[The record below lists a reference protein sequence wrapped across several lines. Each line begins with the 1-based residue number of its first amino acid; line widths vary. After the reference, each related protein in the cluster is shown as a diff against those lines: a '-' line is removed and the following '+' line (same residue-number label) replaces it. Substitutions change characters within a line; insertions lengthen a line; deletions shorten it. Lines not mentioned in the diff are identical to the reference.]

1 MSEWPMVKLGE
12 VARVVAGGTPK
23 TSVLEYWDG
32 DIPWVTPKDLALS
45 ESLWINAGE
54 RFITDYGLA
63 KSAAA
68 LLPRGTVLWSSRAP
82 IGLVAIANNQIAT
95 NQGFKSFVPGGEL
108 DSEYLAYFLIHQ
120 RPILEMMGVGATF
133 KEVSAKRAAEIM
145 VPLPPLGEQKCIAEI
160 LGEVSKTIKDTE
172 KIIHN
177 VQGLKRS
184 ALRDILNNK
193 SGEYVQLSQISSVQS
208 GITKGRKVQDG
219 ITLMP
224 TPYMAVSNVKAGYLD
239 LSEVKQ
245 IDASEAEVN
254 RYQLQA
260 GDILLTEGGDPDKL
274 GRGTIWRNEIP
285 GAIHQNH
292 IFRVRINPD
301 SGFTSEALMAILE
314 STESKGYFLRSAK
327 QTTGISSI
335 NKRQL
340 SATPIPVLGKV
351 QVEELTNMWHKIDE
365 VIELYHRKL
374 SLLQELQK
382 SLASRAFAGLL

>member
-1 MSEWPMVKLGE
+1 MVKLGE

-145 VPLPPLGEQKCIAEI
+145 VPLPPLGEQKRIAEI
-160 LGEVSKTIKDTE
+160 LGGVSKAIQKTK
-172 KIIHN
+172 
-177 VQGLKRS
+177 
-184 ALRDILNNK
+184 
-193 SGEYVQLSQISSVQS
+193 VQLLLMDSLGENKYLSLSKDADTFKSLKDLGVKKITGKSIVAKPDNEHDVNQI
-208 GITKGRKVQDG
+208 IKVS
-219 ITLMP
+219 
-224 TPYMAVSNVKAGYLD
+224 AVSSGRF
-239 LSEVKQ
+239 
-245 IDASEAEVN
+245 IASEAKPLPADYEPNNLHEIHQGDLLFARASGSANLLGACCIVDKEIQHLYLPDKVWKLEVDEDILPKV
-254 RYQLQA
+254 YLLQA
-260 GDILLTEGGDPDKL
+260 LR
-274 GRGTIWRNEIP
+274 GRE
-285 GAIHQNH
+285 
-292 IFRVRINPD
+292 FRSVAESHFSSSTGVKNIK
-301 SGFTSEALMAILE
+301 TSVLME
-314 STESKGYFLRSAK
+314 FK
-327 QTTGISSI
+327 
-335 NKRQL
+335 
-340 SATPIPVLGKV
+340 IPVLKQGQFNDYVHFVKT
-351 QVEELTNMWHKIDE
+351 LDNLRH
-365 VIELYHRKL
+365 LLHRKL

>member
-1 MSEWPMVKLGE
+1 M
-12 VARVVAGGTPK
+12 
-23 TSVLEYWDG
+23 
-32 DIPWVTPKDLALS
+32 
-45 ESLWINAGE
+45 
-54 RFITDYGLA
+54 
-63 KSAAA
+63 
-68 LLPRGTVLWSSRAP
+68 
-82 IGLVAIANNQIAT
+82 
-95 NQGFKSFVPGGEL
+95 
-108 DSEYLAYFLIHQ
+108 
-120 RPILEMMGVGATF
+120 
-133 KEVSAKRAAEIM
+133 
-145 VPLPPLGEQKCIAEI
+145 
-160 LGEVSKTIKDTE
+160 
-172 KIIHN
+172 
-177 VQGLKRS
+177 
-184 ALRDILNNK
+184 NNK

-208 GITKGRKVQDG
+208 GITKGRKVQNG

-351 QVEELTNMWHKIDE
+351 QIEELTNMWHKIDE
-365 VIELYHRKL
+365 VIELYYHKH

-382 SLASRAFAGLL
+382 SLATRAFAGLL

>member
-1 MSEWPMVKLGE
+1 MKICDVLVEFKLSPVENHEYEILTLTEKNGFVRQVDRFKKRLATE
-12 VARVVAGGTPK
+12 DISKYKVVERNTIAFNPYLLWAGA
-23 TSVLEYWDG
+23 
-32 DIPWVTPKDLALS
+32 LALNDNFDDGIVS
-45 ESLWINAGE
+45 PLYPTFRVKEDVDA
-54 RFITDYGLA
+54 
-63 KSAAA
+63 
-68 LLPRGTVLWSSRAP
+68 
-82 IGLVAIANNQIAT
+82 
-95 NQGFKSFVPGGEL
+95 
-108 DSEYLAYFLIHQ
+108 EYLFAILLSPQMIQQFDQISYGSVPRKRRSSVKDFLNLQ
-120 RPILEMMGVGATF
+120 LPG
-133 KEVSAKRAAEIM
+133 
-145 VPLPPLGEQKCIAEI
+145 LPPLGEQKRIAEI
-160 LGEVSKTIKDTE
+160 LGEASKTIKDTE

-184 ALRDILNNK
+184 ALRGILDNK

-285 GAIHQNH
+285 GAIHQDH

-382 SLASRAFAGLL
+382 SLATRAFAGLL

>member
-1 MSEWPMVKLGE
+1 MVKLGGI
-12 VARVVAGGTPK
+12 ARFVSGGTPDRSNK
-23 TSVLEYWDG
+23 AYYLGQIPWISGADISDSGHVQIRRRITEEAAEQSATSVVESGTLLL
-32 DIPWVTPKDLALS
+32 VTRTSIGKIALAPKDLAFSQDITGIFPNDAVILRKYL
-45 ESLWINAGE
+45 ES
-54 RFITDYGLA
+54 FIRSIGAEQLKTRA
-63 KSAAA
+63 
-68 LLPRGTVLWSSRAP
+68 RGVTIKGVNRKD
-82 IGLVAIANNQIAT
+82 VE
-95 NQGFKSFVPGGEL
+95 EL
-108 DSEYLAYFLIHQ
+108 KI
-120 RPILEMMGVGATF
+120 
-133 KEVSAKRAAEIM
+133 
-145 VPLPPLGEQKCIAEI
+145 PLPPLGEQKRIAEI

-184 ALRDILNNK
+184 ALRGILDNK

-208 GITKGRKVQDG
+208 GITKGRKVQNG

-340 SATPIPVLGKV
+340 SATPIPVLDKV
-351 QVEELTNMWHKIDE
+351 QIEELTNMWHKIDE

-382 SLASRAFAGLL
+382 SLATRAFAGLL